1 MSTPQ
6 DERLSRIHAD
16 YEAVF
21 KTSAGER
28 VLHDLVVN
36 RMISTPV
43 IGSHEAMSY
52 NEGQRSV
59 VLTILDM
66 AGFQLTIEPKPQG
79 DSE

>member
-1 MSTPQ
+1 MSDSQ
-6 DERLSRIHAD
+6 EDRQAKLLAD
-16 YEAVF
+16 YESVF
-21 KTSAGER
+21 KSPSGER

-43 IGSHEAMSY
+43 IGSHEAMAY

-66 AGFQLTIEPKPQG
+66 AGFQLAIEHKPQG
-79 DSE
+79 DTR